1 MEGGA
6 EPRRG
11 ATRGP
16 TLEGVRPGRRW
27 GQCGDGGTSHVPEAS
42 GLSGGRNAHVSST
55 RLRVRSGHSI
65 EAMTSSWAGHV
76 GYHFPWLLWGAYG
89 AAAVFTAGGV
99 GGNPPSLS
107 ARMTFRAS
115 NTTKISDTSKIFGHP
130 QHFRAQALQATPV
143 LTCPPFP
150 FAANGLSFQEGSGSS

>member
-1 MEGGA
+1 MKGGA

-42 GLSGGRNAHVSST
+42 GLSGGRNAQCFFHAPPGAFWT
-55 RLRVRSGHSI
+55 FH

-99 GGNPPSLS
+99 GG
-107 ARMTFRAS
+107 
-115 NTTKISDTSKIFGHP
+115 TT
-130 QHFRAQALQATPV
+130 
-143 LTCPPFP
+143 PPF
-150 FAANGLSFQEGSGSS
+150 FWRA